1 MTILYQVDN
10 YCYSNRRKDRAQE
23 DNWRLG
29 KLPLSWLNLRRA
41 VLLLAEATHQMSET
55 EESWQHHAFWNLFED
70 VGKQKQTEVRL
81 NKWQLSFLWYS
92 VALSKKK
99 IDSELI
105 CAGKNMSKFVK
116 TKDSV
121 RGEETKKKFKMIDTK
136 LGATWQTNI
145 ISFLSSTLTTT
156 NEK

>member
-1 MTILYQVDN
+1 M
-10 YCYSNRRKDRAQE
+10 
-23 DNWRLG
+23 
-29 KLPLSWLNLRRA
+29 NLRRA
-41 VLLLAEATHQMSET
+41 VLLLAKATHQMSEM

-70 VGKQKQTEVRL
+70 VVKQKQTEVRL

-121 RGEETKKKFKMIDTK
+121 RGEETKKRFEMIDTK
-136 LGATWQTNI
+136 LGTTWQTNTL
-145 ISFLSSTLTTT
+145 SFLSTTLTTT
-156 NEK
+156 NEFKSVCPYQGTILL